1 MSPAGSFG
9 LSYNARR
16 ADRQWSFAP
25 VAASYAI
32 SPLTSLLSFCGHQTV
47 KSKHHSRPPV
57 FHEME
62 RP

>member
-32 SPLTSLLSFCGHQTV
+32 SIQLVDMTGKAILSDQA
-47 KSKHHSRPPV
+47 
-57 FHEME
+57 
-62 RP
+62 